1 VKNKVSRYERAR
13 IEKKVNNIQKNKGY
27 TNLKNFTNLEE
38 LLKEK
43 EFQSFNCTV
52 ESRFYKGTKDIHR
65 LQGKQNFAQNSKKK
79 FIIMIEKSIKPAV
92 KETPKNQKKTKINSH
107 AFQLE
112 YTDEQGETLIL
123 EFGPNYQDA
132 LENFC
137 NEHSIKFI

>member
-1 VKNKVSRYERAR
+1 MKNKVSRYERAR

-65 LQGKQNFAQNSKKK
+65 LQGNQNFAQNSKK
-79 FIIMIEKSIKPAV
+79 IH
-92 KETPKNQKKTKINSH
+92 NNDRKI
-107 AFQLE
+107 
-112 YTDEQGETLIL
+112 Y
-123 EFGPNYQDA
+123 
-132 LENFC
+132 
-137 NEHSIKFI
+137 